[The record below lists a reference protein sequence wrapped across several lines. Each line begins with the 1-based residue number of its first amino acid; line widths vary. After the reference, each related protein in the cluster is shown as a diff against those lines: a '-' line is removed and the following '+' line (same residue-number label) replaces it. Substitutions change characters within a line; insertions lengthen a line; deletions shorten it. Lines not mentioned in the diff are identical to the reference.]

1 MKIEN
6 HIAAQRLGRTARA
19 IATAVIGLGIAL
31 ASATTA
37 SAEPQTEAEIKAG
50 CKEAG
55 GTYTTTSSPKG
66 RASECVWKS
75 ADGTTNIDVYIDGE
89 WINTLHESKPVIPT
103 PPQVSN
109 PDLAPSSAP
118 SPPPVQN
125 PVLVPRG

>member
-6 HIAAQRLGRTARA
+6 RTATQRLGRTARA
-19 IATAVIGLGIAL
+19 IATAGIGLGIVL
-31 ASATTA
+31 ASAAMA

-75 ADGTTNIDVYIDGE
+75 ADGTSIDVYIDGE

-109 PDLAPSSAP
+109 PDLAPSSP
-118 SPPPVQN
+118 PPPPPVQN
-125 PVLVPRG
+125 PLLVPKG